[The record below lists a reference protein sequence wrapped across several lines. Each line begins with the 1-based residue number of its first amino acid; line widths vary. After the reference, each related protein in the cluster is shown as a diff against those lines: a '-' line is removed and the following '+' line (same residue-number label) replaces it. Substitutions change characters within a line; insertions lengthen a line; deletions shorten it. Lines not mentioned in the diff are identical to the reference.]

1 MRPISYFLHS
11 CDQSLE
17 VVQRISLQSEQ
28 ANNKKEKYCMSAT
41 QKPNRKQQILECL
54 AMMLQSNAGERITTA
69 KLAAEVG
76 VSEAALYRHFPSKA
90 RMYEGLIEFIE
101 ESIFSRVNLILT
113 DHKEALIRCHH
124 ILHVMLVFAE
134 RNPGM
139 CRILSGDALMGE
151 NERLR
156 ARVNQFFEK
165 LESQF
170 KQVLRERKLREGK
183 GFEVSE
189 QAIANLLVSF
199 AEGKISGYVR
209 SEFAKKPSED
219 FNDQWLFL
227 MASK

>member
-1 MRPISYFLHS
+1 
-11 CDQSLE
+11 
-17 VVQRISLQSEQ
+17 
-28 ANNKKEKYCMSAT
+28 MSVN

-54 AMMLQSNAGERITTA
+54 ALMLQSSPGQRITTA

-90 RMYEGLIEFIE
+90 RMFEGLIEFIE
-101 ESIFSRVNLILT
+101 ESIFSRINLILA
-113 DHKEALIRCHH
+113 DHKETLVRCHH
-124 ILHVMLVFAE
+124 ILHVLLVFAE

-156 ARVNQFFEK
+156 TRVNQFFEK

-183 GFEVSE
+183 GFDINEL
-189 QAIANLLVSF
+189 ALANILVAY
-199 AEGKISGYVR
+199 AEGKIGAYVR
-209 SEFAKKPSED
+209 SGFNKKPSD
-219 FNDQWLFL
+219 SFNEQWQFL

>member
-1 MRPISYFLHS
+1 M
-11 CDQSLE
+11 
-17 VVQRISLQSEQ
+17 SE
-28 ANNKKEKYCMSAT
+28 N

-54 AMMLQSNAGERITTA
+54 ALMLQTSPGQRITTA

-90 RMYEGLIEFIE
+90 RMFEGLIEFIE
-101 ESIFSRVNLILT
+101 ESIFSRINLILT

-124 ILHVMLVFAE
+124 ILHVLLIFAE

-156 ARVNQFFEK
+156 TRVNQFFEK

-183 GFEVSE
+183 GFSINE
-189 QAIANLLVSF
+189 QALANMLVAF
-199 AEGKISGYVR
+199 AEGKISQYTR
-209 SEFAKKPSED
+209 SGFAKKPSED
-219 FNDQWLFL
+219 FNEQWQFM

>member
-1 MRPISYFLHS
+1 MTTAPKTN
-11 CDQSLE
+11 
-17 VVQRISLQSEQ
+17 
-28 ANNKKEKYCMSAT
+28 A
-41 QKPNRKQQILECL
+41 KPNRKEQILQCL
-54 AMMLQSNAGERITTA
+54 ALMLQDCPGQRITTA

-90 RMYEGLIEFIE
+90 RMFEGLIDFIE
-101 ESIFSRVNLILT
+101 ESIFTRINLILT
-113 DHKEALIRCHH
+113 DHKETLVRCHH
-124 ILHVMLVFAE
+124 ILHVLLVFSE

-156 ARVNQFFEK
+156 TRVHQFFEK

-183 GFEVSE
+183 TFTISE
-189 QAIANLLVSF
+189 QALANILVSF
-199 AEGKISGYVR
+199 AEGKISQYVR
-209 SEFAKKPSED
+209 SSFERKPSDD
-219 FNDQWLFL
+219 FNEQWQFL

>member
-1 MRPISYFLHS
+1 
-11 CDQSLE
+11 
-17 VVQRISLQSEQ
+17 
-28 ANNKKEKYCMSAT
+28 MSVN

-54 AMMLQSNAGERITTA
+54 ALMLQSSPGERITTA

-90 RMYEGLIEFIE
+90 RMFEGLIEFIE
-101 ESIFSRVNLILT
+101 ESTFSRVNLILS
-113 DHKEALIRCHH
+113 DHKEALVRCHH
-124 ILHVMLVFAE
+124 ILHVLLVFAE

-156 ARVNQFFEK
+156 ARVNQFFDK

-170 KQVLRERKLREGK
+170 KQILRERKLREGK
-183 GFEVSE
+183 SFSISE
-189 QAIANLLVSF
+189 QALANILVAF
-199 AEGKISGYVR
+199 AEGKISQYVR
-209 SEFAKKPSED
+209 SGFNKKPSD
-219 FNDQWLFL
+219 NFNEQWQFL